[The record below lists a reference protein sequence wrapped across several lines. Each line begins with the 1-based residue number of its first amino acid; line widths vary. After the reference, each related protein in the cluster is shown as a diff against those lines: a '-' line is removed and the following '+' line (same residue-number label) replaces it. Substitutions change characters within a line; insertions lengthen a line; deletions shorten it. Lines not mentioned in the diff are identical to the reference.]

1 MLPTEYHDLY
11 REYQAPENQYGNLTR
26 QFNQNPINNTRPSF
40 YEIRI
45 EDNAVRLRR
54 NMIANNLVRCIFNEA
69 KKLSD
74 GCLNKQ
80 SLTSQLFNE
89 IAQIARELHSL
100 TRLEELD
107 FDTRLKL
114 DTISRIFE
122 VFAYHASNR
131 EVGDFDV
138 LFEYEAD
145 MRQIQF
151 DKAHLVPFKWMKD
164 VVVEEVAPEQR
175 VLLKLQE
182 SARRAVAK
190 LTG

>member
-1 MLPTEYHDLY
+1 MV
-11 REYQAPENQYGNLTR
+11 
-26 QFNQNPINNTRPSF
+26 INKAYCLEIGIDNFRANKGHASF
-40 YEIRI
+40 
-45 EDNAVRLRR
+45 
-54 NMIANNLVRCIFNEA
+54 
-69 KKLSD
+69 
-74 GCLNKQ
+74 
-80 SLTSQLFNE
+80 
-89 IAQIARELHSL
+89 
-100 TRLEELD
+100 
-107 FDTRLKL
+107 
-114 DTISRIFE
+114 FE